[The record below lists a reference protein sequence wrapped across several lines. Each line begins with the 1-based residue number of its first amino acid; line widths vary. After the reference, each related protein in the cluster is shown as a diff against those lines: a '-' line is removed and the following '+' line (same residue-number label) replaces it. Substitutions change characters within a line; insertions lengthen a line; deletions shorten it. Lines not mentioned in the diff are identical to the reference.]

1 MSEAFQPGFGALLKA
16 GREEKNLAVADV
28 AAKLKL
34 TGRQVEALEAED
46 LSHLPSEVF
55 VRGFVRNYARLVD
68 VDVDSVIAPVD
79 VQAAV
84 AETITAPSAGVT
96 FNSKGIRRWVVLP
109 LAALGVFLLLVAAL
123 YHWLRQGEDSLVVAE
138 PVAPV
143 ANSQAISQPNT
154 QPITQSIIQPNTQP
168 NTQPLPATPAPEP
181 AATSLESR
189 TLQLSPRPEVV
200 PDGAPAPAQPNTTR
214 PAPTD
219 SASSALPL
227 PPAKPVA
234 SPAPA
239 VALTPAGLPAP
250 AAATAPVAE
259 KTTPAK
265 PAGAHTLRFEPAHD
279 AWIQVV
285 DGKGNRFSRLVRAGS
300 AESFL
305 GEPPFRL
312 VVGEAARVRMSYDGH
327 VIDLTPFIGQ
337 KVARLTL
344 E

>member
-1 MSEAFQPGFGALLKA
+1 MSEAFQPGFGARLKA

-46 LSHLPSEVF
+46 MSHLPNEVF

-68 VDVDSVIAPVD
+68 VDADSLIAPVD

-84 AETITAPSAGVT
+84 AETITAPSAGVV
-96 FNSKGIRRWVVLP
+96 FASNGLRRWVVLP
-109 LAALGVFLLLVAAL
+109 LAALAVFLVLVAAL

-138 PVAPV
+138 PGAESVSEAVP
-143 ANSQAISQPNT
+143 NSEPS
-154 QPITQSIIQPNTQP
+154 
-168 NTQPLPATPAPEP
+168 PATPAPTP
-181 AATSLESR
+181 AVTPSESQ
-189 TLQLSPRPEVV
+189 TLQLSPQPVLPDGTPAPSAPVSPSTARQPGAPDSASAIPPVV
-200 PDGAPAPAQPNTTR
+200 PVKPAPPPAAPSPVSSMTPSTPVPAAAPIVEKPAPAK
-214 PAPTD
+214 
-219 SASSALPL
+219 SAN
-227 PPAKPVA
+227 
-234 SPAPA
+234 
-239 VALTPAGLPAP
+239 
-250 AAATAPVAE
+250 
-259 KTTPAK
+259 
-265 PAGAHTLRFEPAHD
+265 AHVLRFEPAHD

-285 DGKGNRFSRLVRAGS
+285 DGKGNRFSKLVRSGS
-300 AESFL
+300 AESFS
-305 GEPPFRL
+305 GDPPFRL

>member
-1 MSEAFQPGFGALLKA
+1 MSEAFQPGFGARLKA

-28 AAKLKL
+28 ATKLKL

-68 VDVDSVIAPVD
+68 VDADSLIAPVD

-84 AETITAPSAGVT
+84 AETITAPSAGVV
-96 FNSKGIRRWVVLP
+96 FASNGLRRWVIFP
-109 LAALGVFLLLVAAL
+109 LIALGLFLFMVAML
-123 YHWLRQGEDSLVVAE
+123 YHWLSQGEDTLVM
-138 PVAPV
+138 
-143 ANSQAISQPNT
+143 ANPAVPAAS
-154 QPITQSIIQPNTQP
+154 
-168 NTQPLPATPAPEP
+168 PLPATPAPAVSSPEP
-181 AATSLESR
+181 H
-189 TLQLSPRPEVV
+189 TLQLSPQPEVV
-200 PDGAPAPAQPNTTR
+200 PDGATAIAAPAQGSGA
-214 PAPTD
+214 PAPV
-219 SASSALPL
+219 AAPAANLPAV
-227 PPAKPVA
+227 PAKPAPVTPAA
-234 SPAPA
+234 STPPA
-239 VALTPAGLPAP
+239 VSMSPGLPAP
-250 AAATAPVAE
+250 AAATAPVVD
-259 KTTPAK
+259 KSMPVK
-265 PAGAHTLRFEPAHD
+265 PAGPHSLRFEPALD

-285 DGKGNRFSRLVRAGS
+285 DGKGNRFSKLVRAGG
-300 AESFL
+300 AESFS

>member
-1 MSEAFQPGFGALLKA
+1 MSEAFQPGFGARLKA
-16 GREEKNLAVADV
+16 GREAKKLAVADV

-34 TGRQVEALEAED
+34 TSRQVEALESED

-55 VRGFVRNYARLVD
+55 VRGFVRNYGRLVD
-68 VDVDSVIAPVD
+68 VDTDSLIAPVD

-96 FNSKGIRRWVVLP
+96 FANSGIRRWVVLP
-109 LAALGVFLLLVAAL
+109 LIALAVFLILVAAL

-138 PVAPV
+138 P
-143 ANSQAISQPNT
+143 
-154 QPITQSIIQPNTQP
+154 
-168 NTQPLPATPAPEP
+168 ATPAQPQLQP
-181 AATSLESR
+181 AVPAPPVNPAPVESQ
-189 TLQLSPRPEVV
+189 TLQLTPDAVVV
-200 PDGAPAPAQPNTTR
+200 PDGTPAGMPPASPVPQTAHNSAASVPPGIVAQKPAVPVAPALPPQPV
-214 PAPTD
+214 
-219 SASSALPL
+219 
-227 PPAKPVA
+227 PAKPA
-234 SPAPA
+234 ITPLPAKPAAAPLPAPA
-239 VALTPAGLPAP
+239 VVLPPPTLEKPAP
-250 AAATAPVAE
+250 G
-259 KTTPAK
+259 K
-265 PAGAHTLRFEPAHD
+265 PAGAHSLRFEPAQD

-285 DGKGNRFSRLVRAGS
+285 DGKGNRFSKLVRAGS
-300 AESFL
+300 AESFS

>member
-143 ANSQAISQPNT
+143 ANSQAIPQPNT
-154 QPITQSIIQPNTQP
+154 QP
-168 NTQPLPATPAPEP
+168 PLSTSAPEP

-200 PDGAPAPAQPNTTR
+200 PDGAPAPSQPNTTR

-219 SASSALPL
+219 SASTALPL

-234 SPAPA
+234 SPAPS

>member
-84 AETITAPSAGVT
+84 AETITAPSAGVA

-143 ANSQAISQPNT
+143 ANSQAIPQPNT
-154 QPITQSIIQPNTQP
+154 QP
-168 NTQPLPATPAPEP
+168 PLSTSAPEP

-200 PDGAPAPAQPNTTR
+200 PDGAPTPAQPDATR
-214 PAPTD
+214 PASTD

-234 SPAPA
+234 SPAPS

-250 AAATAPVAE
+250 AAATAPIAE

>member
-1 MSEAFQPGFGALLKA
+1 MSEVFQPGFGARLKA
-16 GREEKNLAVADV
+16 GREEKSLAVADV

-34 TGRQVEALEAED
+34 TSRQVEALEAED

-68 VDVDSVIAPVD
+68 VDVDSLIAPVD

-96 FNSKGIRRWVVLP
+96 IASNGLRRWVVFP
-109 LAALGVFLLLVAAL
+109 LIGLGLFLLLVATL
-123 YHWLRQGEDSLVVAE
+123 YHWLRQGEDTLVVAD
-138 PVAPV
+138 PVA
-143 ANSQAISQPNT
+143 AS
-154 QPITQSIIQPNTQP
+154 
-168 NTQPLPATPAPEP
+168 QPLPATPAPPP
-181 AATSLESR
+181 AAVPSQSQ
-189 TLQLSPRPEVV
+189 TLQLSPRPEMV
-200 PDGAPAPAQPNTTR
+200 PDGTPLAPRPAAQLPGTPDSAPAAPPVAPAKPAVTPPAVSPPPGVPAPAEAPAPVV
-214 PAPTD
+214 D
-219 SASSALPL
+219 KSM
-227 PPAKPVA
+227 
-234 SPAPA
+234 
-239 VALTPAGLPAP
+239 
-250 AAATAPVAE
+250 
-259 KTTPAK
+259 PAK
-265 PAGAHTLRFEPAHD
+265 PAGAHSLRFEPGLD

-285 DGKGNRFSRLVRAGS
+285 DGNGNRFSKLVRAGT
-300 AESFL
+300 AESFS